1 MYHILICDDERDIV
15 SALKIYLDSPDYS
28 LHTAENGMQAVELCR
43 EMTMHL
49 VLMDIMMPVM
59 DGIRAMQEI
68 REFSNVPIIL
78 LTAKGEDSDKIL
90 GLGNGADDYITKP
103 FNPMEVLARV
113 KSALRRY
120 VQLGSALPQDHI
132 LEIGGIRLDDAAKEV
147 YVDGEKV
154 QLTRTEIEILKML
167 MKEPGKVFSSKAIYE
182 HVWKDDPFG
191 VENTVAV
198 HIRHLREKIEINP
211 AQPRYVKVVWGQG
224 YKFEK
229 EVHLS

>member
-1 MYHILICDDERDIV
+1 
-15 SALKIYLDSPDYS
+15 
-28 LHTAENGMQAVELCR
+28 
-43 EMTMHL
+43 
-49 VLMDIMMPVM
+49 
-59 DGIRAMQEI
+59 
-68 REFSNVPIIL
+68 
-78 LTAKGEDSDKIL
+78 
-90 GLGNGADDYITKP
+90 
-103 FNPMEVLARV
+103 MEVLARV

-147 YVDGEKV
+147 YVAGEKV

-229 EVHLS
+229 EVH